1 VNKVGAKVNGIFAIA
16 CTVLTYLFGGWDVAL
31 IVLISFMVIDYI
43 TGVSVAV
50 ISKTLNSETGARGLL
65 KKLSIILM
73 LIVGVLMDRLI
84 NDGTWV
90 FRTLVAYFYIAN
102 EGISIIENLSM
113 LGVPVPQKIKH
124 ILEQLQSENDS
135 DK

>member
-1 VNKVGAKVNGIFAIA
+1 MEFKISSVFTLI

-31 IVLISFMVIDYI
+31 IVLIVFMVIDYI

-50 ISKTLNSETGARGLL
+50 INKTLNSETGAKGLL
-65 KKLSIILM
+65 KKLSIIMM
-73 LIVGVLMDRLI
+73 LIVGVLLDRLI

-102 EGISIIENLSM
+102 EGISIVENLSL
-113 LGVPVPQKIKH
+113 LGVPVPKKIKR
-124 ILEQLQSENDS
+124 ILEQLQSDDDS
-135 DK
+135 DTEE

>member
-1 VNKVGAKVNGIFAIA
+1 MEFKMSSIFTLI

-31 IVLISFMVIDYI
+31 IVLIVFMVIDYI

-50 ISKTLNSETGARGLL
+50 INKTLNSETGAKGLL
-65 KKLSIILM
+65 KKLSIIMM
-73 LIVGVLMDRLI
+73 LIVGVLLDRLI

-102 EGISIIENLSM
+102 EGISIVENLSL
-113 LGVPVPQKIKH
+113 LGVPVPKKIKR
-124 ILEQLQSENDS
+124 ILEQLQSDDDS
-135 DK
+135 DTEE

>member
-1 VNKVGAKVNGIFAIA
+1 MEFKISSVFTLI

-31 IVLISFMVIDYI
+31 IVLIVFMVIDYI

-50 ISKTLNSETGARGLL
+50 INKTLNSETGAKGLL
-65 KKLSIILM
+65 KKLSIIMM
-73 LIVGVLMDRLI
+73 LIVGVLLDRLI

-102 EGISIIENLSM
+102 EGISIIENLSL
-113 LGVPVPQKIKH
+113 LGVPVPKKIKR
-124 ILEQLQSENDS
+124 ILEQLQSDDDS
-135 DK
+135 DTEE